1 MDAQIL
7 RRLRKEQQMNQ
18 KQLAALV
25 GVSASAIGMY
35 EQGRREPD
43 HATLQKLAEVL
54 HVSVDYLLGKEPPE
68 EVIDR
73 DALAEELFRNLM
85 EQNAL
90 MFRAEHL
97 TEEDYAQLA
106 DAVKLA
112 VDITVERK
120 RKRGEP

>member
-7 RRLRKEQQMNQ
+7 RRLRKEQKMNQ

-54 HVSVDYLLGKEPPE
+54 HVSVDYLLGKEPPDE
-68 EVIDR
+68 IDR

-90 MFRAEHL
+90 MFRAESL
-97 TEEDYAQLA
+97 TEDDYAQLA

-112 VDITVERK
+112 VDITMERK
-120 RKRGEP
+120 RKRKES